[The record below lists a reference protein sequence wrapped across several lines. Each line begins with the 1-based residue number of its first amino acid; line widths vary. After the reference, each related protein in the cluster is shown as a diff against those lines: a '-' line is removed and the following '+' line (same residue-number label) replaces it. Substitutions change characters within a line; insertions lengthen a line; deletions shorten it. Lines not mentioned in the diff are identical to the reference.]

1 LIENNVL
8 PRARKP
14 TYQVYK
20 GNGFNLIFCLPKEKV
35 LAVDGEV
42 SVGVSEVLVG
52 RLTKIL

>member
-1 LIENNVL
+1 MKNLKYIMLTSV
-8 PRARKP
+8 
-14 TYQVYK
+14 
-20 GNGFNLIFCLPKEKV
+20 GFDQLPKEKV